1 MNDIEKNKFQKK
13 TGLGKGFN
21 ALLGLNQDV
30 AAGQPAFNNTAS
42 GATER
47 SEPKTGVM
55 EVDIDLLTPNP
66 HQPRKVFADSELQ
79 SLCASIKEDGIIQPI
94 LVKRAEDNSRS
105 LIIIAGE
112 RRFRAARL
120 AGLDK
125 VPVIIKDRSEEEML
139 RIALIENIQRAD
151 LNVIEEALAYSSL
164 IQEFGLTQEQVA
176 KKVGKD
182 RSTVTNA
189 LRMLALPKEIQSDIA
204 EGKMTMGHGRTLLSL
219 ADHKQMLRARDLVV
233 KKNLN
238 VRQTEKLCKSFG
250 QPSESDSIAPS
261 KTSSNLE
268 YVTEALRSHLRTKVK
283 ISGTAARGKLEIHYF
298 SSEELERILH
308 NIGLK
313 I

>member
-1 MNDIEKNKFQKK
+1 MNDSDKNKFQKK

-21 ALLGLNQDV
+21 ALLGLTQDLSV
-30 AAGQPAFNNTAS
+30 GQPAFGATAS
-42 GATER
+42 P
-47 SEPKTGVM
+47 SLDKNDLKVGVT

-66 HQPRKVFADSELQ
+66 HQPRKVFADADLQ

-94 LVKRAEDNSRS
+94 LVKRAEENSKS

-219 ADHKQMLRARDLVV
+219 PDHKQMLRARDVVV

-250 QPSESDSIAPS
+250 QHSETPSSTDA
-261 KTSSNLE
+261 KNSSNME
-268 YVTEALRSHLRTKVK
+268 YVLGALRSHLRTKVK
-283 ISGTAARGKLEIHYF
+283 ISGTGARGKIEIHYF
-298 SSEELERILH
+298 SAEELERILH
-308 NIGLK
+308 GMGLK